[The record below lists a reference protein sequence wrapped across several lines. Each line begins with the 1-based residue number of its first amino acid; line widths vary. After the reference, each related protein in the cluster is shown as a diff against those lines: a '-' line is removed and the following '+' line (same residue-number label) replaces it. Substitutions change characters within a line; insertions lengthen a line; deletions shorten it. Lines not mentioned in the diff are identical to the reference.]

1 MRKRKREKKEMNKKM
16 IIKNTILINKLILQ
30 TQYLTEMR
38 YMPVDFKLEGEVKI
52 IREDGR
58 NAVMHIKKSEYDN
71 LVKKYGEQEG
81 FNMMDMIVAGLHK
94 RYLFE
99 LIVHEAA

>member
-1 MRKRKREKKEMNKKM
+1 MTKKM
-16 IIKNTILINKLILQ
+16 IIKNTRLINKGILP
-30 TQYLTEMR
+30 TQDLTEMR
-38 YMPVDFKLEGEVKI
+38 DMPVDFKLAGEEQI